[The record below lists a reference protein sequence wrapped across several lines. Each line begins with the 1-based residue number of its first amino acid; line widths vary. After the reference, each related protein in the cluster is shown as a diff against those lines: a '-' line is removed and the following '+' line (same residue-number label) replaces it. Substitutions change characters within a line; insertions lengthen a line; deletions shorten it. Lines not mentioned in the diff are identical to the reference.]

1 MHAETVRPTTC
12 CPGTV
17 IENRVASQTSHATCS
32 LCDAICGIAV
42 EHEDN
47 RILSIKGDV
56 DDPFSRG
63 HVCPKVMGL
72 KHIHEDP
79 DRVRAPLKRGP
90 SGEFHEVSWEEA
102 LGEAS
107 ERLARLQ
114 KTDGNDAVAL
124 YIGNPTAHSYSAS
137 LMVPLFLRAMATKN
151 AFSAT
156 SMDSLPRLLAS
167 QMVFGSPLVISVPDL
182 DRTSMLIVLG
192 ANPVVSNGSQM
203 TAPGVKKRILAI
215 RARGGRVVVIDP
227 RRTETA
233 EIADAH
239 HFIRPGTDA
248 LFLAS
253 FVHVLFA
260 ESLVKA
266 ARYIDGVDAM
276 RIAVAPFAP
285 ERTAR
290 LTGIDAETT
299 RELARSFA
307 RAPGAALHAR
317 MGASTQQGGALNCFL
332 VDVIHALTGHLDRV
346 GGMMFPLSPVP
357 IASVAR
363 RLGVDGLRGR
373 WKSRV
378 RGLPEFNGELPVAT
392 LAEEIETAGAGQV
405 RGLVT
410 LAGNPALSAP
420 NSARVQK
427 ALASL
432 NTMVSIDIYRN
443 ETTRHAHF
451 ILPPTFGLE
460 NDSFPLL
467 FHGLA
472 VRNTAHYSR
481 AVLSTSANSREDWQI
496 MAELS
501 SRVVAAR
508 SGRVAGAA
516 VRALVRAL
524 PPKRAL
530 AMLLRAGAYGLS
542 LEKLNVHGV
551 DLGPL
556 KPRLPAA
563 LHTKNKRIDL
573 AQPMFLAELAVRAED
588 TTTDDGLLLIG
599 RRDLR
604 SNNSFMHNVE
614 NLVRGERRCT
624 LFIHPRDAEAR
635 GVVDGAKVR
644 VTSRVGEIDVEAQL
658 TDAMMPGVVSL
669 PHGWGHDAEG
679 ARLNVAKKSP
689 GVNINILTD
698 DEHLDPVSGTVV
710 LNGVSVRLTS
720 RA

>member
-1 MHAETVRPTTC
+1 MAT
-12 CPGTV
+12 
-17 IENRVASQTSHATCS
+17 QTSFATCS

-42 EHEDN
+42 EHDADHVV
-47 RILSIKGDV
+47 SIRGDV
-56 DDPFSRG
+56 DDPFSKG

-90 SGEFHEVSWEEA
+90 TGEFHEVTWEDALSEA
-102 LGEAS
+102 A
-107 ERLARLQ
+107 ERLARIQ
-114 KTDGNDAVAL
+114 RTHGKDAVAL

-167 QMVFGSPLVISVPDL
+167 QMVYGSPLVIPVPDL
-182 DRTSMLIVLG
+182 DRTSLLIVLG
-192 ANPVVSNGSQM
+192 ANPVVSNGSMM
-203 TAPGVKKRILAI
+203 TAPGAKKRLQAI
-215 RARGGRVVVIDP
+215 RQRGGRVVVIDP
-227 RRTETA
+227 RRSETA
-233 EIADAH
+233 DIADQH

-253 FVHVLFA
+253 LVHVLFA
-260 ESLVKA
+260 ESRVRA
-266 ARYIDGVDAM
+266 APYVDGIEAV
-276 RIAVAPFAP
+276 RTAVAPFAP
-285 ERTAR
+285 ERTER
-290 LTGIDAETT
+290 VTGIDADVT
-299 RELARSFA
+299 RALARDLA
-307 RAPGAALHAR
+307 RAPSAAIHAR
-317 MGASTQQGGALNCFL
+317 MGASTQQGGALNCWL
-332 VDVIHALTGHLDRV
+332 VDVIHALTGHLDRE

-357 IASVAR
+357 IAQAAR

-378 RGLPEFNGELPVAT
+378 RGLPEFNGELPIAT

-410 LAGNPALSAP
+410 FAGNPALSAP
-420 NSARVQK
+420 NSARIDR
-427 ALASL
+427 ALRSL
-432 NTMVSIDIYRN
+432 DTLVSIDIYVN

-451 ILPPTFGLE
+451 IFPPTFGLE
-460 NDSFPLL
+460 NDHFPLL

-481 AVLSTSANSREDWQI
+481 AVLPCGANTREDWQI
-496 MAELS
+496 LTELA
-501 SRVVAAR
+501 SRVVTAR
-508 SGRVAGAA
+508 AGRVAGAA

-530 AMLLRAGAYGLS
+530 AVLLRVGPYHLS
-542 LEKLNVHGV
+542 LDALADKVHGV
-551 DLGPL
+551 DLGAL
-556 KPRLPAA
+556 QSRLPDA

-573 AQPMFLAELAVRAED
+573 AQPMFLTELAVRARSLDDQARDED
-588 TTTDDGLLLIG
+588 ALLLIG

-624 LFIHPRDAEAR
+624 LFMHPRDATAR
-635 GVVDGAKVR
+635 DIVDGAKVH
-644 VTSRVGEIDVEAQL
+644 VSSRVGALDVEVQL

-669 PHGWGHDAEG
+669 PHGWGHDLEG
-679 ARLNVAKKSP
+679 ARLQVAKRNP
-689 GVNINILTD
+689 GVNLNILTD
-698 DEHLDPVSGTVV
+698 DEHLDPVSGCVV
-710 LNGVSVRLTS
+710 LNGVRVHIA

>member
-1 MHAETVRPTTC
+1 MC
-12 CPGTV
+12 
-17 IENRVASQTSHATCS
+17 ASVDASHVTSFATCS

-42 EHEDN
+42 EHDGD
-47 RILSIKGDV
+47 RIVSIKGDV
-56 DDPFSRG
+56 DDPFSKG

-79 DRVRAPLKRGP
+79 DRVRVPLKRSP
-90 SGEFHEVSWEEA
+90 SGEFHEVTWDEA
-102 LGEAS
+102 LSAAS

-114 KTDGNDAVAL
+114 RTQGNDAVAL

-137 LMVPLFLRAMATKN
+137 LMVPLFLRAMSTKN

-167 QMVFGSPLVISVPDL
+167 QMMFGSPLVIPVPDL
-182 DRTSMLIVLG
+182 GRTSMLIVLG
-192 ANPVVSNGSQM
+192 ANPVVSNGSMM
-203 TAPGVKKRILAI
+203 TAPGVKRRLQAI
-215 RARGGRVVVIDP
+215 RERGGRVVVIDP

-239 HFIRPGTDA
+239 HFIRPGSDA

-260 ESLVKA
+260 ESLVAQA
-266 ARYIDGVDAM
+266 ANVDGVDAI
-276 RIAVAPFAP
+276 RAAVAPFAP
-285 ERTAR
+285 ERTAHA
-290 LTGIDAETT
+290 TGIDAEVT
-299 RELARSFA
+299 RALARSFA
-307 RAPGAALHAR
+307 RAPGAAIHAR
-317 MGASTQQGGALNCFL
+317 MGASTQRGGALNCWL
-332 VDVIHALTGHLDRV
+332 VDVIHALTGHLDRE

-357 IASVAR
+357 IASIAR

-378 RGLPEFNGELPVAT
+378 RGLPEFNGELPVAA
-392 LAEEIETAGAGQV
+392 LAEEMETPGAGQV

-410 LAGNPALSAP
+410 FGGNPALSAP
-420 NSARVQK
+420 NSARVAR
-427 ALASL
+427 ALAAL
-432 NTMVSIDIYRN
+432 DTMVSVDIYVN

-451 ILPPTFGLE
+451 IFPPTFGLE
-460 NDSFPLL
+460 NDHFPLL

-481 AVLSTSANSREDWQI
+481 AVLPKAPNAREDWQI
-496 MAELS
+496 LAELAA
-501 SRVVAAR
+501 RVVTAR
-508 SGRVAGAA
+508 TGRVAGAA
-516 VRALVRAL
+516 VRAVVHAM

-530 AMLLRAGAYGLS
+530 ALLLRTGPYRLS
-542 LEKLNVHGV
+542 LDALEVHGV

-556 KPRLPAA
+556 MPGA
-563 LHTKNKRIDL
+563 LRGKRIDL
-573 AQPMFLAELAVRAED
+573 AQRMFLDELARRADFREE
-588 TTTDDGLLLIG
+588 DGLVLIG

-624 LFIHPRDAEAR
+624 LLMHPQDAADR
-635 GVVDGAKVR
+635 GIVDGATVR
-644 VTSRVGEIDVEAQL
+644 VTSRTGEIEVEAQV
-658 TDAMMPGVVSL
+658 TDSLMSGVVSL

-679 ARLNVAKKSP
+679 ARLSVAKKNA
-689 GVNINILTD
+689 GVNLNILTD

-710 LNGVSVRLTS
+710 LNGVRVRV
-720 RA
+720 RR